1 MPRPATRLLTLIM
14 LLQRRPRQKAADLAD
29 ALGVSVRTVHRYMEM
44 LDEMG
49 IPIYSERGPDGGFSL
64 VRGYKMPPLV
74 FTPEE
79 AVAVFLG
86 AGLVTKMWG
95 PLYAEGA
102 QGALAKL
109 DNVLP
114 EEQRQAAA
122 WASRSLV
129 STGLNRMPAEP
140 MSPHLTALREA
151 IREQRTV
158 HMVYASVAGPA
169 ATERDFDPYALVHR
183 TGWWY
188 AVGHCHLRG
197 AMRTFRVDRVV
208 RLEPTATT
216 FELPDG
222 FDIHDYLEREWRNF
236 GALRVTMRFTPDG
249 ANFAREYGQQW
260 DEMEELADGSVRV
273 TYAVPDLNW
282 AASMVLS
289 YGGLAVAEK
298 PPELLARVREWASEI
313 VAQYARPASE

>member
-1 MPRPATRLLTLIM
+1 
-14 LLQRRPRQKAADLAD
+14 
-29 ALGVSVRTVHRYMEM
+29 MEM

-86 AGLVTKMWG
+86 AGLVAKMWG
-95 PLYAEGA
+95 DLCMRRAPRARWPSWTTCCRRSSGRRRR
-102 QGALAKL
+102 GR
-109 DNVLP
+109 VG
-114 EEQRQAAA
+114 
-122 WASRSLV
+122 SLV
-129 STGLNRMPAEP
+129 SAGLNRMPAEP

-158 HMVYASVAGPA
+158 HMVYASAAGPA

-208 RLEPTATT
+208 RLEPTGTA

-222 FDIHDYLEREWRNF
+222 FDIHDYLERERRNF
-236 GALRVTMRFTPDG
+236 GALRVTMRFAPDG

-289 YGGLAVAEK
+289 YGGLAVAEG
-298 PPELLARVREWASEI
+298 PPELLARVRVGERDRGAICAASI
-313 VAQYARPASE
+313 GVASVSGLRSVRGISLRAKARTDEESDDVKRRSD

>member
-1 MPRPATRLLTLIM
+1 MPTPATRLLTLIM
-14 LLQRRPRQKAADLAD
+14 LLQRRPRQKAADLAG

-86 AGLVTKMWG
+86 VGLVEQMWG

-102 QGALAKL
+102 KGARAKL

-114 EEQRQAAA
+114 EEQRQEAA

-129 STGLNRMPAEP
+129 STGLNRLPAEP
-140 MSPHLTALREA
+140 LTPHLTALRRA
-151 IREQRTV
+151 IRERRTV
-158 HMVYASVAGPA
+158 HMVYAGMAGPA
-169 ATERDFDPYALVHR
+169 RTERDVNPYALVHR

-188 AVGHCHLRG
+188 AVGHCHLRD

-208 RLEPTATT
+208 RMEPSDRT

-222 FDIHDYLEREWRNF
+222 STSTTIWNVN
-236 GALRVTMRFTPDG
+236 GATS
-249 ANFAREYGQQW
+249 ARC
-260 DEMEELADGSVRV
+260 A
-273 TYAVPDLNW
+273 
-282 AASMVLS
+282 
-289 YGGLAVAEK
+289 
-298 PPELLARVREWASEI
+298 
-313 VAQYARPASE
+313 